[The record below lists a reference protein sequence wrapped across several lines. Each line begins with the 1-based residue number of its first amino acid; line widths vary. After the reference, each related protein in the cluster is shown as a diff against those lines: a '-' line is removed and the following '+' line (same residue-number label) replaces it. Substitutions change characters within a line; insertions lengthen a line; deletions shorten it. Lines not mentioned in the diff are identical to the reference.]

1 MTKAMVLSAKVKK
14 EEKIGEM
21 YFNQANTF
29 SVVEV

>member
-1 MTKAMVLSAKVKK
+1 MTKAMVLSTEVKK
-14 EEKIGEM
+14 KEKTGEM

>member
-1 MTKAMVLSAKVKK
+1 MTKAMVLSAEVKK